1 MGSVQLHGAKLGS
14 AALSYHSAGEG
25 HGSEQRGISIMKR
38 RAYINEDGS
47 VKAEILAEQDA
58 ALAASA
64 RARGVD
70 EQRVESLLAEVQE
83 NGYVILPDMISRAV
97 MDDIRAE
104 SEPFLEHEGRT
115 EFEGHKTRRIY
126 AVIEK
131 TLACNPLVE
140 HPLVMALLD
149 RLFMTNYLLS
159 QLQVIKVMP
168 GEVRQPLHHDD
179 GFYPIARPR
188 KPIGAA
194 LIWALDDFT
203 AENGATMVY
212 PKSHLWGDVPPG
224 EIDVSKMALA
234 VMPAGSAV
242 FFLGTM
248 WHCAGANNTDKPRLA
263 ATTQYC
269 EPWARQQENYSLA
282 ISRERAKLCSDQ
294 IQSLLGY
301 SMQFPFIG
309 FVDGRDPKRL
319 LQS

>member
-1 MGSVQLHGAKLGS
+1 MTD
-14 AALSYHSAGEG
+14 
-25 HGSEQRGISIMKR
+25 

-47 VKAEILAEQDA
+47 IKTEILEQQEA

-64 RARGVD
+64 RAHGVD
-70 EQRVESLLAEVQE
+70 EGRVRSLLSAVQE
-83 NGYVILPDMISRAV
+83 DGYVVIPDMIPESAI
-97 MDDIRAE
+97 DQIRSE
-104 SEPFLEHEGRT
+104 SEPFLRYEGRT
-115 EFEGHKTRRIY
+115 EFEGYKTRRIY

-149 RLFMTNYLLS
+149 QLLMPNYLLS

-179 GFYPIARPR
+179 GFYPFARPR
-188 KPIGAA
+188 KPFGAA

-203 AENGATMVY
+203 AENGATLVC
-212 PKSHLWGDVPPG
+212 PESHLWGDSAPA
-224 EIDVSKMALA
+224 EIDVDKMVPA

-242 FFLGTM
+242 FFLGTT
-248 WHCAGANNTDKPRLA
+248 WHCAGANDTSSPRLA

-282 ISRERAKLCSDQ
+282 ISREQAKRCSDRV
-294 IQSLLGY
+294 QSLLGY

-319 LQS
+319 LQD